1 MQPGA
6 ELSICNRQRFVL
18 NNVFGYLAKRER
30 HGGEDENTRHEV
42 QTQEIFY
49 GKLLHGSQ
57 FRSLRLIR
65 SVPPRGSGW
74 VCTSNSASLT
84 PVSRRHARGQAGL
97 LSYFRSWPSRLT

>member
-18 NNVFGYLAKRER
+18 NDVFGYLAKRER

-42 QTQEIFY
+42 QTQEMLY
-49 GKLLHGSQ
+49 GKLLHSSQ
-57 FRSLRLIR
+57 FRSLRLMR

-74 VCTSNSASLT
+74 LRTSDSASLT
-84 PVSRRHARGQAGL
+84 PVSRRRERGQAGMPVL
-97 LSYFRSWPSRLT
+97 L